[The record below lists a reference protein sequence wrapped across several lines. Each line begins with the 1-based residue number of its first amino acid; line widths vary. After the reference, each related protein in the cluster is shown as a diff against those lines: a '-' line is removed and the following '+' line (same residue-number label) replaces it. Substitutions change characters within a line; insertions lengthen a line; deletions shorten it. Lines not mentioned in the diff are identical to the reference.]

1 MNAPQISDTIK
12 AEAAK
17 SLLERMGEKTKLVK
31 FFRYN
36 ASAKHGVPIDT
47 EDPINFPVP
56 TTETTPTPTPPI
68 ISIPQTPPIVPI
80 IQSPICQP
88 IITQS
93 GLGDKLKGVLAT
105 LAALAVVIASI
116 LSGLA
121 LSKWNTEDKPVVQQS
136 SDPLYIES
144 PFQYLEDQGEHLP

>member
-1 MNAPQISDTIK
+1 MNAPIADTIK

-36 ASAKHGVPIDT
+36 ASAKHGVPIDA
-47 EDPINFPVP
+47 EEPINFP
-56 TTETTPTPTPPI
+56 TPTPTPPTTPVVQSPTI
-68 ISIPQTPPIVPI
+68 VQPQV
-80 IQSPICQP
+80 PICQP

-93 GLGDKLKGVLAT
+93 NLGDKLKGVLAT

-121 LSKWNTEDKPVVQQS
+121 LSKWNTPEKSDSSIVQ
-136 SDPLYIES
+136 PYMES

>member
-1 MNAPQISDTIK
+1 MNAPISDTIK

-36 ASAKHGVPIDT
+36 ASAKHGVPIDA
-47 EDPINFPVP
+47 EEPINFP
-56 TTETTPTPTPPI
+56 TTTPEPTPP
-68 ISIPQTPPIVPI
+68 TVPIVQSPTI
-80 IQSPICQP
+80 IQPQVPICQP
-88 IITQS
+88 IITQG

-105 LAALAVVIASI
+105 LAALAVVVASVA
-116 LSGLA
+116 SGLA
-121 LSKWNTEDKPVVQQS
+121 IGKSGKPEQPPVMQQNQ
-136 SDPLYIES
+136 PYMES